1 MVVIAVILLWSY
13 SLAGKRV
20 PSLKTRAGFEFLL
33 LKTMDLHR
41 FCFLFPIFMLVLIPL
56 HSSAH
61 LSPSE
66 TRILFQ
72 VQELLEFP
80 PALEG
85 WNNWTNFCYLPPSQ
99 SLQIVCSGD
108 HITQLTIVG
117 NKSSPSLSSK
127 PRGNFAVS
135 QQTLSEA
142 FSIDTFFT
150 VLTKLSSLNVLS
162 LVSLG
167 LWGSLPH
174 KITRFQSLE
183 VLNMSSNFLYGEIPA
198 GIATFK
204 NLRSIVLADN
214 LLNGTVPDLTS
225 LIALEEVDLSY
236 NLLGPKFPSL
246 GNKLVSVVL
255 RNNSFLSGISLE
267 FKTFNQ
273 LQRLDIS
280 SNKLVGPIP
289 SALFSLP
296 SIQYLNLAMN
306 RLSGALSRN
315 VSCSHGL
322 ATVDLSHNLLTGRL
336 PRCIGSNSSDL
347 IVYYSWNCL
356 ASGSSKYQHPY
367 SFCDNAALAVQPL
380 TPNQQD
386 SKPRTKL
393 GLIVGIAVGA
403 VVGLIAMAIVF
414 LVIFKWAGVRSS
426 SDNQFEKSRTGKPF
440 FRGSSVLLTDTRH
453 VTHAMMM
460 GAFGLP
466 PYHEFTLEEIEEAT
480 NNFDPANLMGQG
492 SEGQLYKGW
501 LREGTLVVVRC
512 LKLKQWH
519 SPQSL
524 LQQMEVIS
532 KLRHRHLVGIL
543 GHCIV
548 TYQDHPNVSNT
559 IFLVLEYVSN
569 GTLRSHLTDWR
580 KRDMLKWPQ
589 RVAITVGVARGIQFL
604 HTGITPG
611 IFRNDIK
618 IENILLDENLAAK
631 ISGYNLPLPVRV
643 CSESASTGGEAPD
656 RLGSVKYSEKDD
668 VYHLGAILLEVITGK
683 QVKSQD
689 DVNVLKLQLEES
701 LMDIP
706 SKLRGATDPSMR
718 GTFAYISLKTA
729 VEITLNCLS
738 KEPNQRPSIDD
749 VLWNLQYSVQVQ
761 DGWTSSGKLS
771 GSLSG
776 KLSGFLGGRLSGSF
790 NNQ

>member
-1 MVVIAVILLWSY
+1 
-13 SLAGKRV
+13 
-20 PSLKTRAGFEFLL
+20 
-33 LKTMDLHR
+33 MDRHR
-41 FCFLFPIFMLVLIPL
+41 FFFLFPIFILVLIPL
-56 HSSAH
+56 HSFAQ

-66 TRILFQ
+66 NRILFEIQ
-72 VQELLEFP
+72 QILEFP
-80 PALEG
+80 PSLEG

-99 SLQIVCSGD
+99 SLQIVCSGN

-117 NKSSPSLSSK
+117 NKSSPSRSPQSA
-127 PRGNFAVS
+127 RGKFAVS

-167 LWGSLPH
+167 LWGSLPR

-198 GIATFK
+198 GIASLK
-204 NLRSIVLADN
+204 NIRSIVLADN
-214 LLNGTVPDLTS
+214 LLNGTVPDLSS
-225 LIALEEVDLSY
+225 LIALEEVDLSD

-246 GNKLVSVVL
+246 GNKLVSIVL
-255 RNNSFLSGISLE
+255 RNNSFLSGIPLE

-306 RLSGALSRN
+306 RLSGALPRN
-315 VSCSHGL
+315 VSCNHGL
-322 ATVDLSHNLLTGRL
+322 ASVDLSHNLLTGRL
-336 PRCIGSNSSDL
+336 PWCIGSNSSDL
-347 IVYYSWNCL
+347 VVFYSWNCL
-356 ASGSSKYQHPY
+356 ASGSSKYQHPF
-367 SFCDNAALAVQPL
+367 SFCDNAALAVKPP
-380 TPNQQD
+380 TENQN
-386 SKPRTKL
+386 SEPRSKL
-393 GLIVGIAVGA
+393 GLIIGIAVGT
-403 VVGLIAMAIVF
+403 VVGGIAMVVVF
-414 LVIFKWAGVRSS
+414 LLIFMWAGVRTSA
-426 SDNQFEKSRTGKPF
+426 DNKFEKSRTGKPF
-440 FRGSSVLLTDTRH
+440 FRSSTVLLTDTRH
-453 VTHAMMM
+453 VSHAMRM

-492 SEGQLYKGW
+492 SKGQLYKGW
-501 LREGTLVVVRC
+501 LRDGSLVVVRC
-512 LKLKQWH
+512 LKLKQRH

-532 KLRHRHLVGIL
+532 KLRHRHLVGLL

-559 IFLVLEYVSN
+559 VFLVLEYVSK

-580 KRDMLKWPQ
+580 KREILKWPQ
-589 RVAITVGVARGIQFL
+589 RVAITVGITRGIQFL
-604 HTGITPG
+604 HTGIAPG
-611 IFRNDIK
+611 IFGNDLK
-618 IENILLDENLAAK
+618 IENILLDENLTAK

-643 CSESASTGGEAPD
+643 GSESASTGGEALD
-656 RLGSVKYSEKDD
+656 HHGSVKNSEKDD
-668 VYHLGAILLEVITGK
+668 VYHLGVILLEVITGK
-683 QVKSQD
+683 QVKSED

-718 GTFAYISLKTA
+718 GTFAYESLKTT

-738 KEPNQRPSIDD
+738 KEPSQRPSIDD

-761 DGWTSSGKLS
+761 DGWNGSGKLS
-771 GSLSG
+771 GNLSG

-790 NNQ
+790 NTQ